1 MRRNILS
8 WCVALTL
15 FAGGMVQANGRVLSP
30 QALPEPVRAQ
40 LEVELSREK
49 AANPEAFTQLARVV
63 AQVET
68 LDARKRGRLAPLS
81 PLLKAL
87 GPDAL
92 WPMVERIAFVAG
104 EAPGA
109 ASAHLALDVGL
120 IEAAGY
126 LRDPRVAPIW
136 IALLDGAEQ
145 RPEVVRAAAGALA
158 RLDTDA
164 AAAKLVALAQGDGL
178 RRDAALAM
186 MGNCRRLVV
195 ARALADAALK
205 HPGDVRAMQTIIRSL
220 GDVGNAWAWRTPS
233 VAARSEEGA
242 VRQVAA
248 QALLTVWLEHDGAVR
263 QAAANALLVVDA
275 PTTPLLLQRARAQAS
290 ADDRQAL
297 DALAV
302 RLANNPAR

>member
-8 WCVALTL
+8 WCVAVTL
-15 FAGGMVQANGRVLSP
+15 FAGGLVQANGRVLSP
-30 QALPEPVRAQ
+30 KTLPEPARAQ
-40 LEVELSREK
+40 LEVELSRAK
-49 AANPEAFTQLARVV
+49 AVNPEAFTRLARVL

-68 LDARKRGRLAPLS
+68 LDARKRGRLAPVS

-92 WPMVERIAFVAG
+92 WPIVERLAFEAG
-104 EAPGA
+104 EMPTA
-109 ASAHLALDVGL
+109 ASARLALDVGL
-120 IEAAGY
+120 IEAGGY
-126 LRDPRVAPIW
+126 LRDVRAAPVW
-136 IALLDGAEQ
+136 IAILDGAEQ

-164 AAAKLVALAQGDGL
+164 AAAKLVALANGDGL

-195 ARALADAALK
+195 ARTLADSAANPL
-205 HPGDVRAMQTIIRSL
+205 GDARTMQTIIRSL

-233 VAARSEEGA
+233 VRARSEEGA

-275 PTTPLLLQRARAQAS
+275 PTTPLLLQRARAGAS

-297 DALAV
+297 DALAI